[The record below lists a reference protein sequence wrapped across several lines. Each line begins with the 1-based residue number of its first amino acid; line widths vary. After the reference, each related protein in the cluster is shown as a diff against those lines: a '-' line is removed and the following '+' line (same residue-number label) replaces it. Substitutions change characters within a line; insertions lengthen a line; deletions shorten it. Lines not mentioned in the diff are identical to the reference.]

1 MLIKRVY
8 EVDPLCC
15 PECGGQMKVVS
26 FIEPPQA
33 DVIEEILNGHQSGA
47 MVGGLWQARAA
58 RGPPEVDHLVLELD
72 ASYMDSSID
81 SQDQAEPPELT
92 YIDIDPFLESF

>member
-1 MLIKRVY
+1 
-8 EVDPLCC
+8 
-15 PECGGQMKVVS
+15 MKAVS

-92 YIDIDPFLESF
+92 YIHSTRSWSCLLYTSPSPRDRG

>member
-15 PECGGQMKVVS
+15 PECGGQMQVVS

-33 DVIEEILNGHQSGA
+33 DVIEELFKHCR
-47 MVGGLWQARAA
+47 LWPSRSPRA
-58 RGPPEVDHLVLELD
+58 PPEVDELVLQL
-72 ASYMDSSID
+72 AAAYSGSPID
-81 SQDQAEPPELT
+81 SPDPADQSQELT
-92 YIDIDPFLESF
+92 YVDIDTFLESF